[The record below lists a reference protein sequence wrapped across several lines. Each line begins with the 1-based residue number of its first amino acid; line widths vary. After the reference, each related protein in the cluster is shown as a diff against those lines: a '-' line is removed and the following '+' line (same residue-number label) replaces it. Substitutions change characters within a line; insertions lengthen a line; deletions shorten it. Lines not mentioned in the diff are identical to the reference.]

1 MIKKYNSRFFAIF
14 LAFTLLLNAVCVFR
28 PPDLLA
34 AASSSMKIARISG
47 ENRYETAIKVS
58 QTGWKDAAIAI
69 IASGSDANLVDA
81 LTIAPLARIMNAPIL
96 LTNGADLTEATAQE
110 LLRLNTETVYIA
122 SGLGVINQR
131 VRSQLE
137 RIGVRVIP
145 LGGQNRFETAL
156 NIAKEI
162 DRFRPVTT
170 ALVSTAYSNVDALS
184 AASIAAQNGWPIL
197 LSAPESIP
205 SDARV
210 FLDNAAITKTY
221 VIGGEGVVS
230 DQVLRSLRS
239 AERLGGADRFATN
252 LEILK
257 RFENDMDFQNL
268 YVANGLNSH
277 LVDSLVASSYIA
289 GHPLLMVN
297 NIRVERPALTFLAGH
312 PISTA
317 TALGGAT
324 VVSDE
329 ILKSLNN
336 QAISGGGSSGGS
348 SGSSGGSSSKTPFL
362 LKDGEDLI
370 IYTGGNYTPARINAF
385 EETIR
390 TLTVDAAVLNGTVTV
405 TDLTIE
411 GDVLIKGGG
420 EDSV

>member
-1 MIKKYNSRFFAIF
+1 MIKKYNQIFAVL
-14 LAFTLLLNAVCVFR
+14 LAFMMMLNAVLVLR
-28 PPDLLA
+28 PPELA
-34 AASSSMKIARISG
+34 AASTSMKFSRISG
-47 ENRYETAIKVS
+47 ENRYETAVKVS
-58 QTGWKDAAIAI
+58 QTGWKDAGVAV
-69 IASGSDANLVDA
+69 IASGADANLVDA

-96 LTNGADLTEATAQE
+96 LTNGADLTESTAQE

-131 VRSQLE
+131 VRNQLD
-137 RIGVRVIP
+137 RIGVSVVS

-170 ALVSTAYSNVDALS
+170 AIVSTAYSNVDALS

-210 FLDNAAITKTY
+210 FLDNSAITRTY

-230 DQVLRSLRS
+230 DQVLASLKS
-239 AERLGGADRFATN
+239 PVRLGGQDRYATN

-257 RFENDMDFQNL
+257 RFENDMDFENL
-268 YVANGLNSH
+268 YVANGLNNH

-297 NIRVERPALTFLAGH
+297 NIRVERPAITFLAG
-312 PISTA
+312 
-317 TALGGAT
+317 
-324 VVSDE
+324 
-329 ILKSLNN
+329 
-336 QAISGGGSSGGS
+336 
-348 SGSSGGSSSKTPFL
+348 
-362 LKDGEDLI
+362 
-370 IYTGGNYTPARINAF
+370 
-385 EETIR
+385 
-390 TLTVDAAVLNGTVTV
+390 
-405 TDLTIE
+405 
-411 GDVLIKGGG
+411 
-420 EDSV
+420 